1 MKSRKRTHIVRPF
14 KVNSRDSAY
23 QIEFAVQI
31 PKIRGHVPRSAA
43 EKPRKDSVRI
53 LTYRGKKFRP
63 SGGTFGRLWNGLRS
77 VPLVGETAVLRQPE
91 GGPTVRHFSIPF
103 RLKSCKICVNFSTT
117 HCQNVLYLICIGA
130 CTCQPIFASF

>member
-53 LTYRGKKFRP
+53 LDDF
-63 SGGTFGRLWNGLRS
+63 GTACGPFLLSAKLQFCDSLRADQRS
-77 VPLVGETAVLRQPE
+77 ALFLSLSA
-91 GGPTVRHFSIPF
+91 
-103 RLKSCKICVNFSTT
+103 
-117 HCQNVLYLICIGA
+117 
-130 CTCQPIFASF
+130 

>member
-31 PKIRGHVPRSAA
+31 PKIRGHVPCSAA

-53 LTYRGKKFRP
+53 FD
-63 SGGTFGRLWNGLRS
+63 F
-77 VPLVGETAVLRQPE
+77 
-91 GGPTVRHFSIPF
+91 
-103 RLKSCKICVNFSTT
+103 
-117 HCQNVLYLICIGA
+117 
-130 CTCQPIFASF
+130 

>member
-43 EKPRKDSVRI
+43 KKPRKDGVRFFI
-53 LTYRGKKFRP
+53 LLEGESFDHREELLDDF
-63 SGGTFGRLWNGLRS
+63 GTACGPFFLSAKLQFCDSLRADQRS
-77 VPLVGETAVLRQPE
+77 ALFLSLSA
-91 GGPTVRHFSIPF
+91 
-103 RLKSCKICVNFSTT
+103 
-117 HCQNVLYLICIGA
+117 
-130 CTCQPIFASF
+130 